1 MNRDPYMYNRE
12 PRICLNMIVKN
23 EEKIICRLLE
33 SVLPLIDTY
42 CICDTG
48 STDNTIQVIHD
59 FCKKNGIMDGVIE
72 EHPFRDF
79 AYSRNKALDMCK
91 RRNDIDYILLVDADM
106 KLEIEIKDVSYW
118 KSQLKNDAY
127 YILQGNDGFYY
138 KNVRMIKNR
147 SAFSYW
153 GVTHEYMQCP
163 DDTQYGSIQKD
174 IFFIHDIGDGGS
186 KENKFM
192 RDIQLLK
199 QGLIDNPNNDRYTFY
214 LANSYLD
221 VGQYQGAIDTYM
233 KRIEIGGWKE
243 EVWQSYYSIGKA
255 YEALGKMEQAIHY
268 WMEGY
273 QYFPERIENIYRI
286 VKHYRLQGKNKIAYW
301 YYKIAQYSRDHYNH
315 TDHLFFEKDVYE
327 YKLHYEWCII
337 SYYFNPFKEDMN
349 DSFLQ
354 VWNTHYVDEGT
365 KQNSLENYKFYSKK
379 LCSYK
384 QNDEWTSLWEN
395 AVEIVKLSLEA
406 GFKTSTPS
414 LVTFGDRIGLVIRC
428 VNYYIDEN
436 GNYHN
441 QKHITSINKWF
452 VWDKNTKNIIH
463 QEIFEGM
470 PGQDKLY
477 IGLEDVRLLYN
488 GNGDLLYSGNKG
500 ISYQNIKVE
509 MGCIH
514 ENGQHKSGEIIDKEE
529 NMMDVEKN
537 WVSYMDKA
545 NVLRT
550 IYKFDNMDEGIVE
563 NGKYVSMRTQE
574 TPWLFKKLRGS
585 SHGVWINNEVWFL
598 THLVCYESKR
608 HYYHCWVVLDTNG
621 DLYKYSEPFCFEGKH
636 IEYSNGIVYDESSKK
651 IYIGYSIM
659 DNETKFIAI
668 PYDELESQL
677 TFNVLHKP

>member
-91 RRNDIDYILLVDADM
+91 SRNDIDYILLVDADM

-147 SAFSYW
+147 NEFSYW

-273 QYFPERIENIYRI
+273 QYFPERI
-286 VKHYRLQGKNKIAYW
+286 
-301 YYKIAQYSRDHYNH
+301 
-315 TDHLFFEKDVYE
+315 
-327 YKLHYEWCII
+327 
-337 SYYFNPFKEDMN
+337 
-349 DSFLQ
+349 
-354 VWNTHYVDEGT
+354 
-365 KQNSLENYKFYSKK
+365 
-379 LCSYK
+379 
-384 QNDEWTSLWEN
+384 
-395 AVEIVKLSLEA
+395 
-406 GFKTSTPS
+406 
-414 LVTFGDRIGLVIRC
+414 
-428 VNYYIDEN
+428 
-436 GNYHN
+436 
-441 QKHITSINKWF
+441 
-452 VWDKNTKNIIH
+452 
-463 QEIFEGM
+463 
-470 PGQDKLY
+470 
-477 IGLEDVRLLYN
+477 
-488 GNGDLLYSGNKG
+488 
-500 ISYQNIKVE
+500 
-509 MGCIH
+509 
-514 ENGQHKSGEIIDKEE
+514 
-529 NMMDVEKN
+529 
-537 WVSYMDKA
+537 
-545 NVLRT
+545 
-550 IYKFDNMDEGIVE
+550 
-563 NGKYVSMRTQE
+563 
-574 TPWLFKKLRGS
+574 
-585 SHGVWINNEVWFL
+585 
-598 THLVCYESKR
+598 
-608 HYYHCWVVLDTNG
+608 
-621 DLYKYSEPFCFEGKH
+621 
-636 IEYSNGIVYDESSKK
+636 
-651 IYIGYSIM
+651 
-659 DNETKFIAI
+659 
-668 PYDELESQL
+668 
-677 TFNVLHKP
+677 